1 MAFSLG
7 NFTIDEIIMAVA
19 QSYDG
24 DILYTLDQLSSA
36 QIEISSDSNDVT
48 DKRGNIVRTIYRT
61 KQGTFTATN
70 AFLHPQVL
78 NAQSGSAMQIASASN
93 ALTMPKIALYNAGST
108 VTLDDGYVDGSIKV
122 IGVYGNGGN
131 SAALTAGTTADFDAL
146 TFGLNGKRVTLP
158 AYTAATENTDETPV
172 NYVIKYDREVTEGY
186 KLVNDADAFAQ
197 TIQLTLH
204 CAIVDPCSDKLRS
217 AYVYIPSFQ
226 ASPETTIS
234 LDAEEQELDF
244 SGTLQTNY
252 CGAQKNLY
260 VIYFPD
266 EDAVTTAI
274 SA

>member
-1 MAFSLG
+1 M
-7 NFTIDEIIMAVA
+7 FTIDEIILGVA
-19 QSYDG
+19 QNYDG
-24 DILYTLDQLSSA
+24 DVLYTLDQLSSA
-36 QIEISSDSNDVT
+36 QIEISSESTDVT

-78 NAQSGSAMQIASASN
+78 NAQSGSAMTVASATKT
-93 ALTMPKIALYNAGST
+93 LTFPKIVMYNAGAT
-108 VTLDDGYVDGSIKV
+108 VTLEEGYVEGSVKV

-131 SAALTAGTTADFDAL
+131 SPALTAGTTANFANL
-146 TFGLNGKRVTLP
+146 TFGLSGSTVTLP
-158 AYTAATENTDETPV
+158 PYAAATENTDETPV
-172 NYVIKYDREVTEGY
+172 NYVIKYDRVVTEGY
-186 KLVNDADAFAQ
+186 QVVNDADAFGD
-197 TIQLTLH
+197 TIQLTLQ

-217 AYVYIPSFQ
+217 MYLYIPSFQ
-226 ASPETTIS
+226 PSPETTIS

-260 VIYFPD
+260 VMYFPD

-274 SA
+274 AA